1 VERTCPH
8 CGFVEDSARERCSH
22 CGRSVLVRAPR
33 LTGKRRRNVLWGGG
47 TAGLIVLAAIIAFVL
62 HAKSER
68 DARQR
73 VADAR
78 AVAAERVRLGRLQA
92 PHRGAAPDL
101 LPPRDAGRAQLLAAR
116 AALVHRVEATIT
128 RDARARARRGEISGP
143 IRASQCGPYLR
154 APDAVPD
161 DRVLSKAIG
170 RYDCVAVRDSING
183 AAGTSVGSV
192 GYPFVAALDFRRF
205 TYVWCRNTPP
215 PSERGEALAFVRLDR
230 ACLAAKGRALGTGY
244 VDVPGS

>member
-8 CGFVEDSARERCSH
+8 CGFTEDSTRERCTR
-22 CGRSVLVRAPR
+22 CGRSVLIRAPR
-33 LTGKRRRNVLWGGG
+33 LHGRRRTVVLWGGG
-47 TAGLIVLAAIIAFVL
+47 AVALVVLAVVVAIVLN
-62 HAKSER
+62 AKSDR

-73 VADAR
+73 AADAR
-78 AVAAERVRLGRLQA
+78 AVAAERVRLTKLQA

-101 LPPRDAGRAQLLAAR
+101 RPPANATGQERLAAR
-116 AALVHRVEATIT
+116 AALVKTVEGAIT
-128 RDARARARRGEISGP
+128 RDAQGRARRGEIDGP
-143 IRASQCGPYLR
+143 IRSSECGPYLR

-161 DRVLSKAIG
+161 DKVLTKTIG
-170 RYDCVAVRDSING
+170 RYDCVAVKDDIQGDTGS
-183 AAGTSVGSV
+183 SVGRL

-215 PSERGEALAFVRLDR
+215 QSERGESLAFVRLDR

>member
-8 CGFVEDSARERCSH
+8 CGFVEDSSRERCSR
-22 CGRSVLVRAPR
+22 CGRSVLIRAPR
-33 LTGKRRRNVLWGGG
+33 LTGKRRQRVLWGGG
-47 TAGLIVLAAIIAFVL
+47 AAGLIVLAAIIAVVL

-73 VADAR
+73 AADAR
-78 AVAAERVRLGRLQA
+78 AVAAERVRLRRLQA
-92 PHRGAAPDL
+92 PHRGAAVDL
-101 LPPRDAGRAQLLAAR
+101 RPARGADRGAVLKAR
-116 AALVHRVEATIT
+116 AALVRRAEASIT
-128 RDARARARRGEISGP
+128 RDARARARTGEISGP
-143 IRASQCGPYLR
+143 IRGSRCGPFLR

-161 DRVLSKAIG
+161 DRVLSKRIG
-170 RYDCVAVRDSING
+170 RYDCVAIRGSING
-183 AAGTSVGSV
+183 ASGSTVGSL

>member
-1 VERTCPH
+1 MERTCPH
-8 CGFVEDSARERCSH
+8 CGFTEDSTRERCTR
-22 CGRSVLVRAPR
+22 CGRSVLIRAPR
-33 LTGKRRRNVLWGGG
+33 LQGRRRSVVLWGGG
-47 TAGLIVLAAIIAFVL
+47 AVALVVLAVVVAIVLN
-62 HAKSER
+62 AKSDR

-73 VADAR
+73 AADAR
-78 AVAAERVRLGRLQA
+78 AVAAERVRLTKLQA

-101 LPPRDAGRAQLLAAR
+101 RPPVNATGQERLAAR
-116 AALVHRVEATIT
+116 AALVKAVEGAIT
-128 RDARARARRGEISGP
+128 RDAQGRARRGEIDGP
-143 IRASQCGPYLR
+143 IRGSECGPYLR

-161 DRVLSKAIG
+161 DKVLTKTIG
-170 RYDCVAVRDSING
+170 RYDCVAVKDFIQGDSG
-183 AAGTSVGSV
+183 SSVGRL

-215 PSERGEALAFVRLDR
+215 QSERGESLAFVRLDR